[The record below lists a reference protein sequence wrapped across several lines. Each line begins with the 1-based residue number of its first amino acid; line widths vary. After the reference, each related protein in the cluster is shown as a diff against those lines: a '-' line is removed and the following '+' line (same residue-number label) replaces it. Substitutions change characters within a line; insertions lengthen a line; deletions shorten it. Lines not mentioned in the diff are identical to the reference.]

1 MKTQD
6 ILYLAKLKAFF
17 IFIIYVNI
25 ALVLYQNKQN
35 KSIKK
40 IIFSTFYI
48 MLQKQSYFFMLSD
61 EFLCK
66 PFMLTT
72 TISTIIIL
80 EADYILQNVTE

>member
-6 ILYLAKLKAFF
+6 NLYLAKLNSFF

-72 TISTIIIL
+72 TISTIVIL
-80 EADYILQNVTE
+80 ETDYILQNVTE